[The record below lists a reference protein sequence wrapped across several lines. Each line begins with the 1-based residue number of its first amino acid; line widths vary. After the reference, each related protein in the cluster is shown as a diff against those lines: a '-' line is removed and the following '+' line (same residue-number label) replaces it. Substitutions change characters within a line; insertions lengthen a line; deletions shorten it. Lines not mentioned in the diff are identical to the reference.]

1 MYHNIDIVQVD
12 YYALIFWIFYRRR
25 IVVNHHVN
33 RQCVL
38 YSKNF
43 SFLFCSRR
51 VIAMSCHSID
61 YMYVYICTEFSKA
74 QIAFASALGN
84 FSFQTIGEQTED
96 EKLISKF

>member
-1 MYHNIDIVQVD
+1 
-12 YYALIFWIFYRRR
+12 
-25 IVVNHHVN
+25 
-33 RQCVL
+33 
-38 YSKNF
+38 
-43 SFLFCSRR
+43 
-51 VIAMSCHSID
+51 MSCHSID